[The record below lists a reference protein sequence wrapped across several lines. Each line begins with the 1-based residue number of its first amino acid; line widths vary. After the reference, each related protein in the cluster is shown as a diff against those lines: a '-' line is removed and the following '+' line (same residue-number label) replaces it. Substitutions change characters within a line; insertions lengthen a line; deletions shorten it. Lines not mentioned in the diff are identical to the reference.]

1 MRNTPGIVAKTGGNR
16 AGRSHFPATSFAV
29 PAGHA
34 VGLETFSRPFV
45 QERPGDYV
53 MYFMAADGLK
63 TACRPSKIVL
73 VTGMLL
79 WYTI

>member
-1 MRNTPGIVAKTGGNR
+1 
-16 AGRSHFPATSFAV
+16 
-29 PAGHA
+29 
-34 VGLETFSRPFV
+34 
-45 QERPGDYV
+45 

-73 VTGMLL
+73 VTDMLL

>member
-1 MRNTPGIVAKTGGNR
+1 
-16 AGRSHFPATSFAV
+16 
-29 PAGHA
+29 
-34 VGLETFSRPFV
+34 
-45 QERPGDYV
+45 

-63 TACRPSKIVL
+63 TACRSGKIVL

>member
-16 AGRSHFPATSFAV
+16 AGRSHFPAPSFAV
-29 PAGHA
+29 PAGNA
-34 VGLETFSRPFV
+34 VGLGTFSRPFV

-53 MYFMAADGLK
+53 MYFMAE